1 MSDSL
6 TRPVSLVMLGV
17 TLFIAGFVGDWL
29 QDAAAPWVNQ
39 GEADMGSTVTFDAGG
54 GKYRVVTSGPTRPA
68 LAQVGCTVVSSAGA
82 SKRALGGSG
91 GVNQRE
97 TFGVSRVLEFE
108 TAPGETRLTCA
119 DRILR
124 GATQGRFQV
133 VAADGLVSKA
143 ILAAFV
149 LGGLSL
155 LVGAL
160 WLWRLYRRD

>member
-17 TLFIAGFVGDWL
+17 TLFIAGFVGGWL

-68 LAQVGCTVVSSAGA
+68 LARVGCTIVSSTGS

-97 TFGVSRVLEFE
+97 AFGVSRVLEFK
-108 TAPGETRLTCA
+108 TAAGATRLTCA
-119 DRILR
+119 DRISR
-124 GATQGRFQV
+124 GAAHGRFQV
-133 VAADGLVSKA
+133 VAADGPVSKA

-155 LVGAL
+155 LGGAL
-160 WLWRLYRRD
+160 WLWRLYRRG